1 MPMAALSASTAL
13 GNSIMAPSPVSLIS
27 RPLRRLTMGSI
38 HSERCAF
45 RRKCV
50 PLSSTLIRRAY
61 PTTSSTMIA
70 VSRRITCS
78 VLTVLPGGRLD
89 EARDL
94 AQRRAHQR
102 FNDFAPAA
110 QYLVRHIERDPDGR
124 PAGTRGDKA
133 GHKNATGQ
141 SRLPELG
148 VGRTVAYIISE
159 PMQRCTAEL
168 PLQPGGEIARRT
180 SLKTPAC
187 T

>member
-1 MPMAALSASTAL
+1 MKRETWLSD
-13 GNSIMAPSPVSLIS
+13 
-27 RPLRRLTMGSI
+27 
-38 HSERCAF
+38 
-45 RRKCV
+45 
-50 PLSSTLIRRAY
+50 
-61 PTTSSTMIA
+61 
-70 VSRRITCS
+70 
-78 VLTVLPGGRLD
+78 VLTSGLMILHLPHNILWG
-89 EARDL
+89 
-94 AQRRAHQR
+94 
-102 FNDFAPAA
+102 
-110 QYLVRHIERDPDGR
+110 HIERDPGGR